1 MSEPTPQKQK
11 KQPTI
16 TEIDPEVYKRLCEV
30 VEAGTFLS
38 INFSPWH
45 KGCDVELD
53 ATCQWPELEGELETW
68 YYDRRGD
75 CDIDMHTMATINP
88 SYDGETLSFHLDAI
102 WDRSLDQMSEVDQGW
117 DEMEFQEFVHSLL
130 PSTMEENVTPDDIW
144 ISLELEYLSAQDSS
158 ISDFSISIDGDESG
172 ELTDSVNQI
181 IKEEIRE
188 YVISWCMANHTS
200 ENDVFNISINYNS
213 ISYVCSIC
221 PSEEFLLIP
230 KEAEET
236 DS

>member
-1 MSEPTPQKQK
+1 MSEPTPSKRE
-11 KQPTI
+11 KQPTV
-16 TEIDPEVYKRLCEV
+16 TEIDSEVYRRLCDV
-30 VEAGTFLS
+30 VKDGTFES
-38 INFSPWH
+38 ISFSPWH
-45 KGCDVELD
+45 KGCDTELH
-53 ATCQWPELEGELETW
+53 ATCHWPELEGELETW
-68 YYDRRGD
+68 YYEHAGD
-75 CDIDMHTMATINP
+75 LEEHTNAEIVP
-88 SYDGETLSFHLDAI
+88 HYDGENLIFEFSGS
-102 WDRSLDQMSEVDQGW
+102 WDRGLHGDSNDGW

-188 YVISWCMANHTS
+188 YVISWCMVNHTS
-200 ENDVFNISINYNS
+200 ENDVFNISIDNNS

-221 PSEEFLLIP
+221 PSEEFLLKP
-230 KEAEET
+230 KEAKET